1 MWLGLPLWPSDDSRG
16 DLPDVWRF
24 NREGPSMIPM
34 ARPLIGEAEVE
45 AVAAVLRS
53 GQLAQGDTVKEFE
66 DSFAKICGVEHAIA
80 TTSGTTALHL
90 ALLAHGIGP
99 GDEVITTSFSF
110 IASANA
116 ALYVGARPVFADID
130 PATFNIDPDDIEHR
144 ITPRTRAILP
154 VHLYGNP
161 ADIGKLQDI
170 ARRHNLILIEDAC
183 QAHGATWL
191 DQPVGSFGTGCF
203 SFYPTKNVTS
213 GEGGIVTTN
222 DAEWRSVLGC
232 YALMVCLSAT
242 ITSFSRDNFRLSNI
256 HAAIGLSQLK
266 HFEDWTHTRQSN
278 AAILEEFLQ
287 DLDISFQSVLPGAVH
302 VYHQFTVRIPE
313 ERDQVAASLKARG
326 VGCEIYYPIPIHM
339 QISYRNIGYD
349 PYLPETERAA
359 LEVLSLPVHP
369 SLERH
374 ELATIALAVSDAIK
388 QTSLVAH

>member
-1 MWLGLPLWPSDDSRG
+1 
-16 DLPDVWRF
+16 
-24 NREGPSMIPM
+24 MIPM

-53 GQLAQGDTVKEFE
+53 GQLAQGDTVREFE
-66 DSFAKICGVEHAIA
+66 DKFAKICGVNHAVA

-99 GDEVITTSFSF
+99 GDEVITTAFSF

-130 PATFNIDPDDIEHR
+130 AATFNIDPDDIEHR
-144 ITPRTRAILP
+144 ITPRTKAILP

-161 ADIGKLQDI
+161 ADIGKLVDI
-170 ARRHNLILIEDAC
+170 AQRHNLILIEDAC
-183 QAHGATWL
+183 QAHGAAWL
-191 DQPVGSFGTGCF
+191 NQPVGSFGTGCF

-213 GEGGIVTTN
+213 GEGGIITTN
-222 DAEWRSVLGC
+222 DAEVAERARLLRSHGMPQRYHHKMLG
-232 YALMVCLSAT
+232 Y
-242 ITSFSRDNFRLSNI
+242 NFRLSNV
-256 HAAIGLSQLK
+256 HAAIGLSQLT
-266 HFEDWTHTRQSN
+266 HFEQWTRARQAN
-278 AAILEEFLQ
+278 AEILEDLLGG
-287 DLDISFQSVLPGAVH
+287 LDISFQSVLPGAMH

-313 ERDQVAASLKARG
+313 QRDKIAECLKARG
-326 VGCEIYYPIPIHM
+326 VGCEIYYPIPIHL
-339 QISYRNIGYD
+339 QTSYLNIGYD
-349 PYLPETERAA
+349 DYLPETEKAA
-359 LEVLSLPVHP
+359 REVLSLPVHP